1 MKGETS
7 FFMNRMSGLRFADMV
22 IQGASNLSQ
31 NADYVD
37 SLNVFPVPDGD
48 TGTNMNLSMTSGAKE
63 VSQNKVDHVAKVAAF
78 LSRGLLMG
86 ARGNSGVILSQLFRG
101 FAKGVEGKEMITTKD
116 FAVGLDQGV
125 QTAYK
130 AVLKPVEGTILT
142 VAKDMAKKALEISST
157 IEEFEPFLAAIV
169 QEAQASLQ
177 KTPDLLPVLKEVGV
191 VDSGGQGLVLIYEGF
206 LQQLKGQE
214 TTTISFEE
222 PPKMVKEPANAQ
234 SHLNTEDIVYGYC
247 TEFMIKL
254 DSEKLKANPFDE
266 AVFREALSHMGD
278 SLLVVSDESIV
289 KVHIHAEYPGN
300 VLTHAQKYGSLI
312 NMKIENMREQHTA
325 LLHNGEIDRQ
335 EEKNASQRVP
345 YALVSVAVGSGIV
358 ELFKNMGVTEMIE
371 GGQTMNPSTEDIVH
385 AVEATNAEHV
395 YVLPNNKNI
404 ILAAKQAKEICE
416 TAQIHVIETNSIPQ
430 GLAAVFAFQPKA
442 TVEENIKAMETAR
455 KNILSGQ
462 ITFAVRDTQIDGIDI
477 RMNDFMGI
485 LESKIVVTHP
495 NKLEAAKKL
504 LDQMITPDYEL
515 LTVLSGADATDE
527 EVDALCAFLSEKYE
541 EVEVEVHKGNQPL
554 YAFIFSLE

>member
-177 KTPDLLPVLKEVGV
+177 KNARFIACFKR
-191 VDSGGQGLVLIYEGF
+191 GGCRG
-206 LQQLKGQE
+206 
-214 TTTISFEE
+214 
-222 PPKMVKEPANAQ
+222 
-234 SHLNTEDIVYGYC
+234 
-247 TEFMIKL
+247 
-254 DSEKLKANPFDE
+254 
-266 AVFREALSHMGD
+266 
-278 SLLVVSDESIV
+278 
-289 KVHIHAEYPGN
+289 
-300 VLTHAQKYGSLI
+300 
-312 NMKIENMREQHTA
+312 
-325 LLHNGEIDRQ
+325 
-335 EEKNASQRVP
+335 
-345 YALVSVAVGSGIV
+345 
-358 ELFKNMGVTEMIE
+358 
-371 GGQTMNPSTEDIVH
+371 
-385 AVEATNAEHV
+385 
-395 YVLPNNKNI
+395 
-404 ILAAKQAKEICE
+404 
-416 TAQIHVIETNSIPQ
+416 
-430 GLAAVFAFQPKA
+430 
-442 TVEENIKAMETAR
+442 
-455 KNILSGQ
+455 
-462 ITFAVRDTQIDGIDI
+462 
-477 RMNDFMGI
+477 
-485 LESKIVVTHP
+485 
-495 NKLEAAKKL
+495 
-504 LDQMITPDYEL
+504 
-515 LTVLSGADATDE
+515 
-527 EVDALCAFLSEKYE
+527 
-541 EVEVEVHKGNQPL
+541 
-554 YAFIFSLE
+554 